1 MVLVL
6 KSIYGTNCTAAST
19 SALAGRAFRWSMLLG
34 LLLLTSM
41 SMPAVSQEKPAMP
54 QKTSETPA
62 PLVVEPSAPASAAT
76 PSATAN
82 TANAAKDSGAAGKPA
97 EKTPLAEKPKSI
109 ALILPLSSKA
119 LGKAADAARAGF
131 LAAAELSGKT
141 QFEARVYLADD
152 EALSMAVLYRKAVS
166 DGAVAIVAGLT
177 RDGATIVARE
187 AGYLPTLALN
197 TPALN
202 TPASNTQASNTP
214 ASNTPS
220 DFSRADA
227 NNFFHIT
234 LSLDWEAR
242 LAARAAAG
250 EGFRNV
256 AIVASNATL
265 AKRIQEAFEK
275 EWLKLGGTVATRIT
289 FSGGLNDGSKIKTA
303 MEKPDASKADV
314 VFLAADM
321 SVARFARPFLPQGLP
336 VFATAQTFDP
346 RAGAVENLDLDSV
359 KYPEIPWFAER
370 DHTAVMAYPRP
381 QNAMPTE
388 YERLYA
394 LGIDAW
400 RIIYAL
406 VGPAASGAEMQSTM
420 VTTSAATSAATTA
433 ATAGVLISTTPVRS
447 NAKQPFA
454 PIDGVTGRIT
464 LDGNQ
469 FIRSLPIIEMRDG
482 RPQIAKPAE

>member
-1 MVLVL
+1 
-6 KSIYGTNCTAAST
+6 
-19 SALAGRAFRWSMLLG
+19 
-34 LLLLTSM
+34 M
-41 SMPAVSQEKPAMP
+41 SMPAVSQEKPAAP
-54 QKTSETPA
+54 QKASEASA
-62 PLVVEPSAPASAAT
+62 PLVVAPATPASVTTNSAPAAA
-76 PSATAN
+76 AVGEKN
-82 TANAAKDSGAAGKPA
+82 SGPAKPA
-97 EKTPLAEKPKSI
+97 ADTPPAEKPKSI

-119 LGKAADAARAGF
+119 LGKAAEAAKAGF
-131 LAAAELSGKT
+131 LAAAELNGKT

-152 EALSMAVLYRKAVS
+152 EATSMALLYRKAVT

-187 AGYLPTLALN
+187 AGFLPTLALN
-197 TPALN
+197 TPADL
-202 TPASNTQASNTP
+202 
-214 ASNTPS
+214 
-220 DFSRADA
+220 SRADA

-234 LSLDWEAR
+234 LSLDWDAR
-242 LAARAAAG
+242 LAARAAAA

-256 AIVASNATL
+256 AIVVGNATL

-275 EWLKLGGTVATRIT
+275 EWLKLGGTVATRIV
-289 FSGGLNDGSKIKTA
+289 FSGDLDDGPKVKTA
-303 MEKPDASKADV
+303 MEKPDAAKADV

-321 SVARFARPFLPQGLP
+321 SVARFARPFLPQGIP

-370 DHTAVMAYPRP
+370 DHTAVMAYTRP
-381 QNAMPTE
+381 QDGMPTE

-400 RIIYAL
+400 RIIYSL
-406 VGPAASGAEMQSTM
+406 VDNPVSSQTKQPGGGVVVST
-420 VTTSAATSAATTA
+420 AP
-433 ATAGVLISTTPVRS
+433 LRS

-464 LDGNQ
+464 LEGTQ
-469 FIRSLPIIEMRDG
+469 FLRALPLLEMRDG
-482 RPQIAKPAE
+482 RPKVAKPAE